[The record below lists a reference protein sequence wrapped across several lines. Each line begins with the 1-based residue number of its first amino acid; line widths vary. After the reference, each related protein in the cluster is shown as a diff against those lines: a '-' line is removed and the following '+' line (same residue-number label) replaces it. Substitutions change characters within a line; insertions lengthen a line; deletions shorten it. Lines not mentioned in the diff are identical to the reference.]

1 MFNAVHQGR
10 KYVLSGDSPLA
21 VPPAHVSARSPG
33 DLAAEDTSPPPGA
46 KMRITKGNKG
56 AVVVKAVRRHP
67 SPQPASLESL
77 EAAWSGRGHP
87 EVKSPQGSPG
97 SRRAEAAEG
106 GVEAGGPHRSRKR
119 GFKPPDVRTIFSPE
133 ERDPRVKEESGEGH
147 SFGPGGEGTWCDVCC
162 TYIFQYGLTCAGC
175 KYACH
180 AACRDRVSLDCHPS
194 ASPAGQDHVNNNS
207 PDVEREKKLRTEF
220 STEEIGLK
228 IEQYNSQTRDLLKM
242 TLGATGVYTGFIKVQ
257 MDLRRPVTVKGAL
270 KGGGGAKMGEAFYL
284 PRGVTNTLHISS
296 TNTVRQVIV
305 ALLNKFTVADNPA
318 KYALY
323 KRYRREEQVY
333 VCKLADVEQPLFLR
347 LVAGPDNDTL
357 SFVLREQQ
365 TGEVMW
371 DAFSIP
377 ELRNFLKILDKEEEE
392 QRVAVTRRYEAYR
405 QRLQE
410 ALSQV
415 KAPS

>member
-1 MFNAVHQGR
+1 MFNAAHHGR

-21 VPPAHVSARSPG
+21 VQPLHVSALSPS
-33 DLAAEDTSPPPGA
+33 DLAAETSPPAGA

-67 SPQPASLESL
+67 SPQSL
-77 EAAWSGRGHP
+77 EAAWGGKGHP
-87 EVKSPQGSPG
+87 EVKSPEGSPV
-97 SRRAEAAEG
+97 SRRSEAAVEG

-119 GFKPPDVRTIFSPE
+119 GFKPPDVRTIFTPE

-194 ASPAGQDHVNNNS
+194 TSPAGQDHVNNNNS
-207 PDVEREKKLRTEF
+207 PDVERERKFRTEF

-333 VCKLADVEQPLFLR
+333 VCKLADGEQPLFLR

-392 QRVAVTRRYEAYR
+392 QRVAVMRRYESYR

-410 ALSQV
+410 VLSQV